1 MIKNLYQKL
10 THYSSEDKKLLSFL
24 RKYVKKNDVLDV
36 GCGYGRILRLLET
49 QNYNALGVEINPEI
63 VDACNRGG
71 LNCVTVDDF
80 FNGNNAQKKWDVIV
94 MFHVIEHL
102 EPEKCFEFMDQ
113 YLDFLKPGGLL
124 VIATPLL
131 TPYFYED
138 FDHIKPY
145 LPLGIQMVF
154 GEKSAQVQFR
164 SRNKIELID
173 LWYKKYF
180 YRLTNQR
187 FLYIQKYRWIVTI
200 TNIIS
205 ALIFKV
211 SFGFLGKKDGWM
223 GVFRKL

>member
-1 MIKNLYQKL
+1 LIKNLYQKL

-24 RKYVKKNDVLDV
+24 RKHVEKNDVLDV

-63 VDACNRGG
+63 VDTCNRDG
-71 LNCVTVDDF
+71 LHCVTVDDF
-80 FNGNNAQKKWDVIV
+80 FNGNNAQKKWDTIV

-187 FLYIQKYRWIVTI
+187 FLYIQKYRWIVAI